1 MNKRI
6 YQAIE
11 NTHAELKPNEFL
23 ADKIIAEQRRRQDEK
38 SKGGYWLSLPQK
50 AKNII
55 VFALVLML
63 CTVTAFAL
71 MRPMRAMD
79 DTGLWTY
86 VKGKLMFQRSGAKH
100 PQVVL
105 ENDSIVAMAADVDMP
120 GTLYYVTWSE
130 EGQRLLST
138 SNYGHPMTPGR
149 DVDSSFNITDMVAAG
164 GRVYAVVNN
173 KQIRNCVYQMSVY
186 PDQAEFDAALDI
198 EGWTNKRVAQLS
210 LHGDVLFAYR
220 ETGELAA
227 INVRTQQLYC
237 PPVKVK
243 GLLEIVAGFEKDG
256 DQYAFVINEETRLMI
271 LNARTGEMFYSGQR
285 IDKNTES
292 MSRDETNLFV
302 FDYEGNQ
309 TASFNIKQL
318 SGRKIDHQLTIVD
331 GPGLD
336 EPAMAVAIEMFNK
349 KYPDVEVVYRQI
361 LDPRVLSTEMMA
373 DEGGVDVFTLQGM
386 YGITPAPGLLANG
399 AIIDLTDMP
408 EMQALRDDY
417 RDIWGLVSTHGRQ
430 YGVLWTPQVELFQV
444 NAELA
449 AAVGWEIPTG
459 VWTWEDFDAL
469 ADKVY
474 AYNQTADKPIY
485 LAGENVL
492 TNMRCQYEATHT
504 DYYLGTADFQT
515 EEYISLLERIQDLS
529 ARGLIYIKAP
539 HDLNLDMPDN
549 TLLWAEEQTL
559 AALKNDTY
567 VLPPVYDSE
576 NPIFL
581 VDSWSLMAN
590 ANSKYPE
597 EAAYLLACYASVEA
611 TSNQSY
617 LNFGQWLKDKSL
629 YVDHHDPRKPP
640 SSHNEYI
647 YNYMLEHGVPQLR
660 DRELMRLQI
669 TEGLLDMLMNGDI
682 TPQEY
687 ADMIQQKADMLIGG

>member
-6 YQAIE
+6 HQAIE
-11 NTHAELKPNEFL
+11 NTHAGLKPNEFL
-23 ADKIIAEQRRRQDEK
+23 ADKIIAEQHHRQDEK
-38 SKGGYWLSLPQK
+38 RKGGYWLSLPQK
-50 AKNII
+50 AKNIV

-63 CTVTAFAL
+63 FTVTAFAL

-79 DTGLWTY
+79 DGGVWTY
-86 VKGKLMFQRSGAKH
+86 EEGKLMFQRSGAKR

-138 SNYGHPMTPGR
+138 TSYGLPMTPGR
-149 DVDSSFNITDMVAAG
+149 DLDSSFNITDMVATG

-173 KQIRNCVYQMSVY
+173 KQIRNSVY
-186 PDQAEFDAALDI
+186 SISVRPDQAEYDAALHI
-198 EGWTNKRVAQLS
+198 EGWTNKRVSNLS

-227 INVRTQQLYC
+227 INFRTLELFC

-256 DQYAFVINEETRLMI
+256 DQYAFVINEEGRLMI

-292 MSRDETNLFV
+292 MSRDETNLYTYD
-302 FDYEGNQ
+302 FDGKQ
-309 TASFNIKQL
+309 TGCFNILQL
-318 SGRKIDHQLTIVD
+318 SGKKVDHLLTIVD
-331 GPGLD
+331 GPHLE
-336 EPAMAVAIEMFNK
+336 EPSMAIAIEMFNE
-349 KYPDVEVVYRQI
+349 KYPNVEVVRRDI
-361 LDPRVLSTEMMA
+361 LDNRVLATEMMA
-373 DEGGVDVFTLQGM
+373 DEGGVDVFAMQGM
-386 YGITPAPGLLANG
+386 YGMTPAPGLLANG

-417 RDIWGLVSTHGRQ
+417 RDIWGLMSTHGRQ
-430 YGVLWTPQVELFQV
+430 YGVLWETGVELFQV
-444 NAELA
+444 NPKLAE
-449 AAVGWEIPTG
+449 AVGWEIPTG

-474 AYNQTADKPIY
+474 AYNQTAERPIY

-492 TNMRCQYEATHT
+492 TNMRWQYEATHT

-515 EEYISLLERIQDLS
+515 AEYLALLERIQDLS
-529 ARGLIYIKAP
+529 VRGLIYIKDP
-539 HDLNLDMPDN
+539 HDLSFDMPDN
-549 TLLWAEEQTL
+549 TLLWAEEH
-559 AALKNDTY
+559 ALGKLGNDTY
-567 VLPPVYDSE
+567 VLPPVYDIE
-576 NPIFL
+576 NPLFL
-581 VDSWSLMAN
+581 VDSWCLMAN
-590 ANSKYPE
+590 ANSRYPE
-597 EAAYLLACYASVEA
+597 EAAYFLACYASVEA
-611 TSNQSY
+611 TSNQFY
-617 LNFGQWLKDKSL
+617 LNCGQWLKDKSL
-629 YVDHHDPRKPP
+629 YGEQHDMRTPP
-640 SSHNEYI
+640 SAQNEYL
-647 YNYMLEHGVPQLR
+647 YNFVLEHGVPQLR
-660 DRELMRLQI
+660 DLELMRLQI
-669 TEGLLDMLMNGDI
+669 TEGLLEMLMNGDI

-687 ADMIQQKADMLIGG
+687 ADTMQQKADMLIGG

>member
-6 YQAIE
+6 HQAIE
-11 NTHAELKPNEFL
+11 NTHAGLKPNEFL
-23 ADKIIAEQRRRQDEK
+23 ADKIIAEQRDQLSKK
-38 SKGGYWLSLPQK
+38 SNGGYWLSLPQK
-50 AKNII
+50 TKNIV

-63 CTVTAFAL
+63 FTVTAFAL
-71 MRPMRAMD
+71 MNPMRAMD
-79 DTGLWTY
+79 NYGLWTY
-86 VKGKLMFQRSGAKH
+86 EDGKLMFQKAGSKR

-105 ENDSIVAMAADVDMP
+105 ENDSIVAMATDVDMP

-138 SNYGHPMTPGR
+138 TNYGHPMTPGR
-149 DVDSSFNITDMVAAG
+149 DIDSSFNIKDMVATG
-164 GRVYAVVNN
+164 GNVYAVVNN
-173 KQIRNCVYQMSVY
+173 KQIKNTVYDISVY
-186 PDQAEFDAALDI
+186 PDQAEFDAALNI
-198 EGWTNKRVAQLS
+198 EGWTNTRVTQLS

-227 INVRTQQLYC
+227 INYRTHQLYC

-256 DQYAFVINEETRLMI
+256 DQYAFVINEENRLMI

-285 IDKNTES
+285 IEKNTES

-302 FDYEGNQ
+302 FDYEGTQ
-309 TASFNIKQL
+309 TACFNIKQL
-318 SGRKIDHQLTIVD
+318 SGKEIDHMLTIVD
-331 GPGLD
+331 GPGLE
-336 EPAMAVAIEMFNK
+336 EPAMAVAIEMFNR
-349 KYPDVEVVYRQI
+349 KYPNVEVVRRDI
-361 LDPRVLSTEMMA
+361 LDNRVLATEMMA
-373 DEGGVDVFTLQGM
+373 DEGGVDVFAMQGM
-386 YGITPAPGLLANG
+386 YGMTPAPGLLANG
-399 AIIDLTDMP
+399 AIIDLTDIP

-430 YGVLWTPQVELFQV
+430 YGVLWVTDVELFQV
-444 NAELA
+444 NPKLAE
-449 AAVGWEIPTG
+449 AVGWEIPTG

-469 ADKVY
+469 ADQVY

-492 TNMRCQYEATHT
+492 TNMRWQYEATHT

-515 EEYISLLERIQDLS
+515 EEYLSLLERIQDLS
-529 ARGLIYIKAP
+529 ARGLIYMKDP
-539 HDLNLDMPDN
+539 RDLNLDMPDN
-549 TLLWAEEQTL
+549 TLIWAKEQGL
-559 AALKNDTY
+559 AGLKDDTY
-567 VLPPVYDSE
+567 VLPPVYDIA
-576 NPIFL
+576 NPLFL

-590 ANSKYPE
+590 ANSKYPD
-597 EAAYLLACYASVEA
+597 EAAYFLACYASVEA
-611 TSNQSY
+611 TSSQFY

-629 YVDHHDPRKPP
+629 YGEQYDMRKPP
-640 SSHNEYI
+640 SEQNEHL
-647 YNYMLEHGVPQLR
+647 YNYVLEHGVPMLR
-660 DRELMRLQI
+660 DLELMRLQI

-687 ADMIQQKADMLIGG
+687 ADTMQQKADMLIGG

>member
-6 YQAIE
+6 HQAIE
-11 NTHAELKPNEFL
+11 NTHAGLKPNEFL
-23 ADKIIAEQRRRQDEK
+23 ADKIIAEHHHRQDEK
-38 SKGGYWLSLPQK
+38 RKGGYWLSLPQK
-50 AKNII
+50 AKNIV

-63 CTVTAFAL
+63 FTVTAFAL

-79 DTGLWTY
+79 DGGVWTY
-86 VKGKLMFQRSGAKH
+86 EEGKLMFQRSGAKR

-138 SNYGHPMTPGR
+138 TSYGLPMTPGR
-149 DVDSSFNITDMVAAG
+149 DLDSSFNITDMVAAG
-164 GRVYAVVNN
+164 GSVYAVVNN
-173 KQIRNCVYQMSVY
+173 KQIRNSIYRISVY
-186 PDQAEFDAALDI
+186 PDQAEFDVALHI
-198 EGWTNKRVAQLS
+198 EGWTNKRVSNLS

-227 INVRTQQLYC
+227 INLRTRQLYC
-237 PPVKVK
+237 SPVKVK

-256 DQYAFVINEETRLMI
+256 DQYAFVINEERRLMI

-292 MSRDETNLFV
+292 MSRDETNLLV
-302 FDYEGNQ
+302 FDCEGNQ
-309 TASFNIKQL
+309 TANFNIKQL
-318 SGRKIDHQLTIVD
+318 SGMEIDHQLTIVD
-331 GPGLD
+331 GPDLG

-349 KYPDVEVVYRQI
+349 RYPNVEVVRRDI
-361 LDPRVLSTEMMA
+361 LDNRVLATEMMA
-373 DEGGVDVFTLQGM
+373 DEGGVDVFAMQGM
-386 YGITPAPGLLANG
+386 YGMTPAPGLLATG

-430 YGVLWTPQVELFQV
+430 YGVLWMTDVELFQV
-444 NAELA
+444 NPKLAE
-449 AAVGWEIPTG
+449 AVGWEIPTG

-492 TNMRCQYEATHT
+492 NNMRCQYEATHI
-504 DYYLGTADFQT
+504 DYYLGTADFQS
-515 EEYISLLERIQDLS
+515 EEYLSLLERIQDLS
-529 ARGLIYIKAP
+529 ARGLIYMKDP
-539 HDLNLDMPDN
+539 HDLSLDMPDN
-549 TLLWAEEQTL
+549 TLLWAKEQGL
-559 AALKNDTY
+559 AGLKDDAY
-567 VLPPVYDSE
+567 VLPPLYDIE
-576 NPIFL
+576 NPLFL

-611 TSNQSY
+611 TSNQFY

-629 YVDHHDPRKPP
+629 YGEQYDMRNPP
-640 SSHNEYI
+640 SPHNEYI

-660 DRELMRLQI
+660 DLELMRLQI
-669 TEGLLDMLMNGDI
+669 TDDLLDMLMNGDI

-687 ADMIQQKADMLIGG
+687 ADTMQQKADMLIGG